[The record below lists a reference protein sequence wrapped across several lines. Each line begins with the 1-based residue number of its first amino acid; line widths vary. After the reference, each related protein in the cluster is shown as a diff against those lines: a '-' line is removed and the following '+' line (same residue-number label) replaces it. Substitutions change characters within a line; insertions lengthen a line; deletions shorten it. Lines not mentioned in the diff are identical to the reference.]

1 MTAVSQNKE
10 LIINSIGIIDFLCE
24 INIPILELLEIMK
37 KMVEYRFMIT
47 LTEYSFFHLLKQYS
61 NSEPTTQDE
70 IISLWKLYLN
80 TADAFDNKYKEVF
93 KQCIS
98 TVYAKIYNKD
108 VDTNSEF
115 FKEFAISCMKY
126 NKLKIS
132 INFSENG
139 ELVLTTYKIN
149 ETIES

>member
-1 MTAVSQNKE
+1 M
-10 LIINSIGIIDFLCE
+10 INSIGIIDFLCE

-47 LTEYSFFHLLKQYS
+47 LTEHSFFHLLKQYS
-61 NSEPTTQDE
+61 NSESTTQDE

-115 FKEFAISCMKY
+115 FKKFAISCMKY

-132 INFSENG
+132 INFRENG